1 MLVVTW
7 KDAQS
12 ANDHAATQIVPDGAR
27 VRVVRVVRD
36 HAMPDGPGVSQPDPD
51 AAGRETIRA

>member
-1 MLVVTW
+1 VVTW

-12 ANDHAATQIVPDGAR
+12 ANDHAATQIVPDDAR
-27 VRVVRVVRD
+27 VRVVRIVRD
-36 HAMPDGPGVSQPDPD
+36 YAMFEASQDHP